1 MQLIETHLQKV
12 LIFALL
18 LSLILPP
25 LSLRAAE
32 PARGDEL
39 QLEPAEPSVGD
50 DLGYRF
56 GSVVASLFYSPLK
69 ITYAGLGLMTGGL
82 GYLLSAGNAD
92 VADNIIYPAV
102 GGNYIITTSHLKGAK
117 PVVFIGPPPPT
128 DPIPQ
133 EITTAD
139 LPPQY

>member
-1 MQLIETHLQKV
+1 METHLQKV

-50 DLGYRF
+50 DLGYGF

-82 GYLLSAGNAD
+82 GYLLSAGKAD

-102 GGNYIITTSHLKGAK
+102 RGDYIITPSQLKGEQL
-117 PVVFIGPPPPT
+117 VIFIGPPPPT

>member
-1 MQLIETHLQKV
+1 MQLIVTHLQKV

-50 DLGYRF
+50 DLGYGF

-102 GGNYIITTSHLKGAK
+102 GGNYIITTSHLKGAE

-139 LPPQY
+139 LPPRG

>member
-1 MQLIETHLQKV
+1 MQLIVTHLQKV

-50 DLGYRF
+50 DLGYGF

-102 GGNYIITTSHLKGAK
+102 RGNYIITPSHLKGEQ

-139 LPPQY
+139 LPPQR

>member
-1 MQLIETHLQKV
+1 MQLIVTHLQKV

-50 DLGYRF
+50 DLGYGF

-102 GGNYIITTSHLKGAK
+102 GGNYIITTSHLKGAE

-139 LPPQY
+139 LPPQS